1 VQPTEEE
8 LEEAR
13 RVEALLQNSSGA
25 HHREAKIAG
34 IRPTEKVTS
43 NTRRALSSLWPLTRV
58 SCRVV
63 RVVLCVCVVGEQL
76 SARPEPVSIEEL
88 AKQRAQ
94 ESAKP
99 KFLSKEGLSLL
110 PSSPPLGEDAAATR
124 THPSVRVV
132 CCVLCVSCRA
142 MSTERQRLALER
154 RAAQVKEK
162 QEKTAEIR
170 ESRQQFFHQADD
182 APPAKPD
189 LIDDRRGGGR
199 DRERERDRDR
209 DRDRDRSDR
218 DRDRDRDHWRDR
230 RNDDL
235 EKNRVGGGGGSSSS
249 DRGRERADR
258 EDRGGRGRD
267 EAGDR
272 DRDRRREELEKKE
285 NLTREESQELSEI
298 KVCTACLTF
307 HLCVRVRTRV
317 SCVVSCVVFSHN
329 TSLLCV

>member
-1 VQPTEEE
+1 M
-8 LEEAR
+8 
-13 RVEALLQNSSGA
+13 
-25 HHREAKIAG
+25 
-34 IRPTEKVTS
+34 
-43 NTRRALSSLWPLTRV
+43 
-58 SCRVV
+58 
-63 RVVLCVCVVGEQL
+63 GEQL

-99 KFLSKEGLSLL
+99 KFLSKEGLFFPL
-110 PSSPPLGEDAAATR
+110 PGIRTSPPEDN
-124 THPSVRVV
+124 THSPIRACRVV
-132 CCVLCVSCRA
+132 CCVCRA

-189 LIDDRRGGGR
+189 LIDDRRGGGGRDRDR
-199 DRERERDRDR
+199 DRERDR

-218 DRDRDRDHWRDR
+218 DRDRERDHWRDR

-235 EKNRVGGGGGSSSS
+235 EKNRVGGGGGGS

-258 EDRGGRGRD
+258 DDRGGRGRD

-272 DRDRRREELEKKE
+272 PDRERDRRREELEKKE

-298 KVCTACLTF
+298 KVCMHAC
-307 HLCVRVRTRV
+307 HSIYVCACAHTRV
-317 SCVVSCVVFSHN
+317 SCVVF
-329 TSLLCV
+329 